1 MSKINPHTY
10 PKLDFAHLK
19 GLPGISDDQLE
30 VHFGLY
36 AGYVANTNKCNELV
50 AEMIKNGE
58 TGTPKW
64 AEVNRRLGWEYN
76 GMRLHEYYFG
86 NLAPGGK
93 GSPGSKF
100 NAAVEKTFGGLDKWK
115 DDFIACGTMRGIGW
129 VILYQ
134 DPKSGAVSN
143 QWITEHDMGHPAGFT
158 PILVMDM
165 WEHAFMVDYKPAD
178 KKKYI
183 EAFLA
188 NVDWEEVEKRLI

>member
-1 MSKINPHTY
+1 MSTNRPHTY
-10 PKLDFAHLK
+10 TKLDFSHLK
-19 GLPGISDDQLE
+19 GLTGISDAQLD

-50 AEMIKNGE
+50 AEMTKNGQA
-58 TGTPKW
+58 GTPQW

-76 GMRLHEYYFG
+76 GMRLHEHYFG
-86 NLAPGGK
+86 NLASGGK
-93 GSPGSKF
+93 GQPGAKF
-100 NAAVEKTFGGLDKWK
+100 KAAVEAAFGSVDKWK
-115 DDFIACGTMRGIGW
+115 EDFITCGTMRGIGW

-134 DPKSGAVSN
+134 DPVSGAVAN
-143 QWITEHDMGHPAGFT
+143 QWVTEHDMGHPAGFA
-158 PILVMDM
+158 PIVVMDM

-188 NVDWEEVEKRLI
+188 NVDWEAVEKRLS